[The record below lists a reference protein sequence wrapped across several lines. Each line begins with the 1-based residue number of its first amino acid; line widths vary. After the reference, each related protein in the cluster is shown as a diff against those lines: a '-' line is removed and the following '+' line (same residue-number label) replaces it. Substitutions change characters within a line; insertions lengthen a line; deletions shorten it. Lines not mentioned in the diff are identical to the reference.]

1 VVQRFYGA
9 QYGLNHGVRAMNLWN
24 RHHGLVAIFYRIE
37 SFMERR
43 TLIYLPIIHTRQ
55 DMGDLGESIRQATV
69 RLLGKQSLKQKD
81 QMVDRIWTAIEQA
94 IDALD
99 LAFEKVRLYQD
110 GLPVCGREMEI
121 IADLADAGSRNHCLL
136 MQLTRKGAVLMG
148 TESAEL
154 LLEEYRL
161 IKQTVSGQRVATGA
175 GTPRDRHMGAD
186 ILLKKRDQFIAQRI
200 NGTLVPDETGIIFL
214 GMLHDL
220 QGQLDKDIKVV
231 YPISRLSLQRGIK
244 K

>member
-1 VVQRFYGA
+1 MVV
-9 QYGLNHGVRAMNLWN
+9 WN
-24 RHHGLVAIFYRIE
+24 RRHGLVAIFYRIG
-37 SFMERR
+37 SFMNKR

-69 RLLGKQSLKQKD
+69 RLLGKQSLIHKD

-99 LAFEKVRLYQD
+99 LQFEKVRLYQD
-110 GLPVCGREMEI
+110 GLPVCGRELEI
-121 IADLADAGSRNHCLL
+121 IADLAASGSRNHCLV
-136 MQLTRKGAVLMG
+136 MQLIRKGAMLMG

-161 IKQTVSGQRVATGA
+161 IKRTVSGRQSATGA
-175 GTPRDRHMGAD
+175 ETFRDRHAGAD

-200 NGTLVPDETGIIFL
+200 NDTLGPDETGIIFL

-220 QGQLDKDIKVV
+220 EGRLDQDITVV
-231 YPISRLSLQRGIK
+231 CPISGLFGTRNK

>member
-1 VVQRFYGA
+1 MYGIGA
-9 QYGLNHGVRAMNLWN
+9 MVWLPYLND
-24 RHHGLVAIFYRIE
+24 RIE
-37 SFMERR
+37 RFVDKR
-43 TLIYLPIIHTRQ
+43 TLIYFPIIHTRQ

-69 RLLGKQSLKQKD
+69 RLLGKHSLTQKD
-81 QMVDRIWTAIEQA
+81 QMVNRIWTAIEQT

-99 LAFEKVRLYQD
+99 LPFEKVRLYQD

-136 MQLTRKGAVLMG
+136 MQLIRKGAVLMG

-161 IKQTVSGQRVATGA
+161 IKQTVSGRNSATGA
-175 GTPRDRHMGAD
+175 EIFRDRHAGAD

-200 NGTLVPDETGIIFL
+200 NDTLGPDETGIIFL

-220 QGQLDKDIKVV
+220 EGRLKQDITVV
-231 YPISRLSLQRGIK
+231 YPISRHFDTGE
-244 K
+244 

>member
-1 VVQRFYGA
+1 MVV
-9 QYGLNHGVRAMNLWN
+9 WN
-24 RHHGLVAIFYRIE
+24 RRHGLVSIFYRIG
-37 SFMERR
+37 SFMDKR
-43 TLIYLPIIHTRQ
+43 TLIYFPIIHTRQ

-69 RLLGKQSLKQKD
+69 RLLGKQSLIHKD

-99 LAFEKVRLYQD
+99 LQFEKVRLYQD

-121 IADLADAGSRNHCLL
+121 IADLAAAGSRNHCLV
-136 MQLTRKGAVLMG
+136 MQLIRKGAVLLG

-161 IKQTVSGQRVATGA
+161 IKQTVSGRHGATGGA
-175 GTPRDRHMGAD
+175 ETLRGRHAGAD
-186 ILLKKRDQFIAQRI
+186 ILLEKRDQFIAQRI
-200 NGTLVPDETGIIFL
+200 NDTLGPDETGIIFI

-220 QGQLDKDIKVV
+220 EGRLDQDIKVIH
-231 YPISRLSLQRGIK
+231 PISRFFDTGV
-244 K
+244 

>member
-1 VVQRFYGA
+1 MVV
-9 QYGLNHGVRAMNLWN
+9 WN
-24 RHHGLVAIFYRIE
+24 RRHGLVAIFYRIE
-37 SFMERR
+37 SSMDKR
-43 TLIYLPIIHTRQ
+43 TLIYLPIIHTQQ

-69 RLLGKQSLKQKD
+69 RLLGKQSLMHKD

-99 LAFEKVRLYQD
+99 LQFEKVRLYQD

-121 IADLADAGSRNHCLL
+121 IADLADAGSRNHRLL
-136 MQLTRKGAVLMG
+136 MQLIRKGAVLMG

-161 IKQTVSGQRVATGA
+161 IKQTVSVRHGATGA
-175 GTPRDRHMGAD
+175 ETFCDRHEQAD

-200 NGTLVPDETGIIFL
+200 SDTLAPNETGIIFL

-220 QGQLDKDIKVV
+220 EGRLDQDITVV
-231 YPISRLSLQRGIK
+231 YPISGLFGTGE
-244 K
+244 